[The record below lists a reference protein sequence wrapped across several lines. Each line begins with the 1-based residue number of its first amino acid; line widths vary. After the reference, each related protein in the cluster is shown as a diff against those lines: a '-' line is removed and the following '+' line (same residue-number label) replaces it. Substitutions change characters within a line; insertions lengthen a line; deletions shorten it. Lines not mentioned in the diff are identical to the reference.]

1 MVLCATDCHLA
12 GRYRLCRWL
21 AAGGMG
27 QVWQAVDE
35 VLGRP
40 VAVKLLRDEYAQD
53 PSFVRRFR
61 AEARYAAAVAH
72 PGIASVFDYGEVT
85 TAEGAEPTA
94 FLVMELVAGEPLSA
108 LLAREGRLGLDRS
121 LEIVGQAAVAVGA
134 AHRVGLVHRDVKPA
148 NLLVCPDGMVKVT
161 DFGVARALGQGQG
174 DQRELLVGTA
184 GYLSPEQA
192 SGQPATAA
200 SDLYA
205 LGVVAY
211 ECLAGC
217 RPFTGEHPI
226 AVALAHLLQPPP
238 PLPEDVPGE
247 VQALVAQAMAKQP
260 TRRPPDASMFGHQL
274 LSLREGL
281 GGQSR
286 TPAGPV
292 GVASGKTHQP
302 TDRQP
307 RQVSGH
313 SSRGQVDDRSRPAA

>member
-1 MVLCATDCHLA
+1 MVLATTHCQLA

-53 PSFVRRFR
+53 PSFVRRLR
-61 AEARYAAAVAH
+61 AEARYAAAVTH
-72 PGIASVFDYGEVT
+72 PGVASVFDYGEVT
-85 TAEGAEPTA
+85 TAAGVEPTP
-94 FLVMELVAGEPLSA
+94 FLVMELVAGEPLSS

-121 LEIVGQAAVAVGA
+121 LDIVGQAALAVGA
-134 AHRVGLVHRDVKPA
+134 AHRVGLVHRDIKPA
-148 NLLVCPDGMVKVT
+148 NLLVCPDGMVKMT
-161 DFGVARALGQGQG
+161 DFGVAQALGRG
-174 DQRELLVGTA
+174 DHDELMCGTA

-192 SGQPATAA
+192 TGQPATAA

-211 ECLAGC
+211 ECLAGR

-238 PLPEDVPGE
+238 PLPEDVPEQVRG
-247 VQALVAQAMAKQP
+247 LVAQAMAKQP
-260 TRRPPDASMFGHQL
+260 TRRPPDASVFGYQL
-274 LSLREGL
+274 LSLREALGSLELHAGGL
-281 GGQSR
+281 GWYRLRQGR
-286 TPAGPV
+286 PADGSATT
-292 GVASGKTHQP
+292 ASLRS
-302 TDRQP
+302 RQP
-307 RQVSGH
+307 GR
-313 SSRGQVDDRSRPAA
+313 VDDRSRPAA

>member
-1 MVLCATDCHLA
+1 MVLAATDCHLA

-35 VLGRP
+35 VLDRP

-53 PSFVRRFR
+53 PSFVRLLR
-61 AEARYAAAVAH
+61 AEARYAAAVTH
-72 PGIASVFDYGEVT
+72 PGIATVFDYGEVR
-85 TAEGAEPTA
+85 TAAGAEPTA
-94 FLVMELVAGEPLSA
+94 FLVMELVAGEPLSW

-121 LEIVGQAAVAVGA
+121 LDIVGQAAAAVGA
-134 AHRVGLVHRDVKPA
+134 AHRVGLVHRDIKPA
-148 NLLVCPDGMVKVT
+148 NLLVGPDGMVKVT

-192 SGQPATAA
+192 SGQPATAV

-211 ECLAGC
+211 ECLAGR

-226 AVALAHLLQPPP
+226 AVALAHLLQAPP
-238 PLPEDVPGE
+238 PLPEDIPGK
-247 VQALVAQAMAKQP
+247 VRALVAQAMAKQP
-260 TRRPPDASMFGHQL
+260 TRRPPDASVFGDQL
-274 LSLREGL
+274 LSLREAL
-281 GGQSR
+281 ATSELD
-286 TPAGPV
+286 
-292 GVASGKTHQP
+292 ASGSSWCRRQQQRP
-302 TDRQP
+302 ADR
-307 RQVSGH
+307 
-313 SSRGQVDDRSRPAA
+313 SSMTANLRSQLGRVDGLSRPAA

>member
-1 MVLCATDCHLA
+1 MVLAATDCHLA

-40 VAVKLLRDEYAQD
+40 VAVKLLRDESAQD

-61 AEARYAAAVAH
+61 AEARSAAAVTH
-72 PGIASVFDYGEVT
+72 PGVASIFDYGEVR
-85 TAEGAEPTA
+85 TANGAEPTA
-94 FLVMELVAGEPLSA
+94 FLVMELVDGQPLSS

-134 AHRVGLVHRDVKPA
+134 AHRVGLVHRDLKPA
-148 NLLVCPDGMVKVT
+148 NLLVGLDGTVKVT
-161 DFGVARALGQGQG
+161 DFGVAQALGQDQG
-174 DQRELLVGTA
+174 DEGELLVGTA

-192 SGQPATAA
+192 VGQPATAA

-211 ECLAGC
+211 ECLAGR

-238 PLPEDVPGE
+238 PLPAEVPEQVRG
-247 VQALVAQAMAKQP
+247 LVAQAMAKQP
-260 TRRPPDASMFGHQL
+260 TRRPPDASSFGYQL
-274 LSLREGL
+274 LSLRNGL
-281 GGQSR
+281 DGQS
-286 TPAGPV
+286 
-292 GVASGKTHQP
+292 
-302 TDRQP
+302 
-307 RQVSGH
+307 
-313 SSRGQVDDRSRPAA
+313 